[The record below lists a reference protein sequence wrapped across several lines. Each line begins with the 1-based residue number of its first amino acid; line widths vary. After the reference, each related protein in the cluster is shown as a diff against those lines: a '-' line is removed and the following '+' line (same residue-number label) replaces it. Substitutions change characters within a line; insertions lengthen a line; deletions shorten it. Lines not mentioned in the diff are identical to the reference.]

1 VSVDLEQM
9 MKSKT
14 KAVTGLTQGIAG
26 LFKKNQAR
34 EGPARAPPA
43 DANTRTRTHARTH
56 AG

>member
-1 VSVDLEQM
+1 M

-34 EGPARAPPA
+34 ARAPPP
-43 DANTRTRTHARTH
+43 DR
-56 AG
+56 